1 MFFIN
6 GVRSTGPSTGNTAAL
21 RLQEGERQLAGQSG
35 LVRLLARQAA
45 AEHFAASRANGDRR

>member
-1 MFFIN
+1 MLFID
-6 GVRSTGPSTGNTAAL
+6 GVRSTESSTGNTAAL
-21 RLQEGERQLAGQSG
+21 RLQEGERQLVGQSA